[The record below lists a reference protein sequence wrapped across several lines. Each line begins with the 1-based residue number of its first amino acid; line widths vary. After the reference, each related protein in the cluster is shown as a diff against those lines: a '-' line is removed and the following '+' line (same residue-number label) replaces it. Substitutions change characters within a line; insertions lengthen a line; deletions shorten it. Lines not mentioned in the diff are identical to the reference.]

1 MKNKKILILA
11 LVFVLILGL
20 AYAAYSFL
28 GDKVG
33 ANQIGGSTT
42 PNQEELPLA
51 PDFTVYDE
59 AGNPVKLSDFI
70 GKKPIVLNFWAS
82 WCGPCRSEMP
92 DFNAVSQD
100 LKDEV
105 QFLMINVTDGSR
117 ETVEIASKFV
127 EENGFAFPV
136 YYDTSFMA
144 AQIYQAYG
152 LPTTYFINLDGRIVA
167 RAASAIPKDLLMQGI
182 GMILDSAD

>member
-1 MKNKKILILA
+1 MKNKKILILV

-28 GDKVG
+28 GDKIDPS
-33 ANQIGGSTT
+33 QLGGSETT
-42 PNQEELPLA
+42 DQEELPLA
-51 PDFTVYDE
+51 PDITVYDE

-92 DFNAVSQD
+92 DFNEVSQE

-117 ETVEIASKFV
+117 ETVETASGFIKD
-127 EENGFAFPV
+127 NGFTFPV
-136 YYDTSFMA
+136 YYDTSSSA
-144 AQIYQAYG
+144 AMTYQAYG
-152 LPTTYFINLDGRIVA
+152 LPTTYFIDIDGKMVA
-167 RAASAIPKDLLMQGI
+167 RAASAIPRDILMQGI
-182 GMILDSAD
+182 EMIKK